1 MANSTSF
8 DLRRLQM
15 HLQKGTPQSL
25 YLLVGEEYFLLNEAL
40 QGLKGVVLSEGA
52 ADFNYDQFFAGED
65 DAVKIRDTVEMLPMM
80 SPRRLVI
87 VRQVDSF
94 KEKDWDALMP
104 VLEDPVDSTTLV
116 LVCDKVDKRKK
127 SFKRLEEKATV
138 VELARPYEN
147 QLGPWIEYIAAKY
160 GLTIQSEAAA
170 LLRQLIGASLTEL
183 NNEMLKLRD
192 FLGDRT
198 IVESED
204 VLKVV
209 SRSRVD
215 SVFELTNAIGK
226 QDRAQALQTLAHL
239 LEQGQ
244 NEVGAVAMIARHLRI
259 LSVVR
264 DGVREGLP
272 TGKLCVK
279 AGIPQF
285 FLKDYQSQARAWN
298 EDKITRTIHALK
310 DTDKALKSS
319 PVSAHIWLENFII
332 KACEP

>member
-1 MANSTSF
+1 MASF

-15 HLQKGTPQSL
+15 HLQKGSPQSL
-25 YLLVGEEYFLLNEAL
+25 YLFVGEEFFLVNEAL
-40 QGLKGVVLSEGA
+40 QGLKAVVLNEGA
-52 ADFNYDQFFAGED
+52 VDFNYDQFFAGED
-65 DAVKIRDTVEMLPMM
+65 DSVKIRDTIEMLPMM

-87 VRQVDSF
+87 VRQAEAF
-94 KEKDWDALMP
+94 KEKDWDILNP
-104 VLEDPVDSTTLV
+104 VIESPVDSTTLV
-116 LVCDKVDKRKK
+116 LVADKIDKRKK
-127 SFKRLEEKATV
+127 SFKRLEEKAVV
-138 VELARPYEN
+138 VELSRPYEN
-147 QLGPWIEYIAAKY
+147 QLGQWIEYIGAKH
-160 GLTIQSEAAA
+160 GLSVQPEAVA

-183 NNEMLKLRD
+183 NNEILKLRD
-192 FLGDRT
+192 FLGERKV
-198 IVESED
+198 VESED

-215 SVFELTNAIGK
+215 SVFELTNAIGRK
-226 QDRAQALQTLAHL
+226 DRATALQTLAHL

-264 DGVREGLP
+264 DGVKEGLP

-285 FLKDYQSQARAWN
+285 FLKDYQSQARVGSD
-298 EDKITRTIHALK
+298 DKINRTVHALK

-332 KACEP
+332 KVCEP